1 MRSRGLL
8 LCAVLG
14 AALTAAAATGVAAS
28 APDGPSAAFAA
39 APFAAPAAKR
49 PVSTA
54 VGVSQREF
62 RLTPYR
68 GRVPAGEVRFYVTNF
83 GEDVH
88 DLVVR
93 DTRGRVIK
101 RSPEIRAGA
110 RASVTVKLRRGRYR
124 LSCDVADHAQRGMRA
139 ALTVVRP

>member
-1 MRSRGLL
+1 MQVWSPRL
-8 LCAVLG
+8 LG
-14 AALTAAAATGVAAS
+14 AVVATAPAALAVALSVA
-28 APDGPSAAFAA
+28 
-39 APFAAPAAKR
+39 AAPAASR
-49 PVSTA
+49 PAASTA

-68 GRVPAGEVRFYVTNF
+68 TRVPVGEVRFNVTNF

-93 DTRGRVIK
+93 DARGRVLA
-101 RSPEIRAGA
+101 RSAEVKAGGRLTLA
-110 RASVTVKLRRGRYR
+110 VRLRRGRYR

-139 ALTVVRP
+139 GFTVVRGRR